1 MVLTHIPSS
10 QCEGHSGEPPVM
22 LMMVA
27 QQGEFGNCPSLL
39 SGHFLTHAGSKAGSG
54 ATGKLG
60 TLPGPQ
66 AILGQQR
73 ITQA

>member
-1 MVLTHIPSS
+1 
-10 QCEGHSGEPPVM
+10 M